1 MYTRLK
7 TFDLCQNYPGQIKQ
21 EWRVKLKHHKP
32 RSELL
37 KTGGTS
43 VPYKRYSL
51 RPKCGLLGTI
61 TQMYKPL
68 KTFDLCQHYLGQ
80 VKQEWRVKVK
90 HHKPRSEL
98 LKTGGTGFPYKRYNQ
113 SVSYLGLITRVCK
126 PLKTFDLC

>member
-37 KTGGTS
+37 K
-43 VPYKRYSL
+43 K
-51 RPKCGLLGTI
+51 
-61 TQMYKPL
+61 
-68 KTFDLCQHYLGQ
+68 
-80 VKQEWRVKVK
+80 
-90 HHKPRSEL
+90 
-98 LKTGGTGFPYKRYNQ
+98 GGTGVPYKRYNQ
-113 SVSYLGLITRVCK
+113 GVNYLGLITRVCK